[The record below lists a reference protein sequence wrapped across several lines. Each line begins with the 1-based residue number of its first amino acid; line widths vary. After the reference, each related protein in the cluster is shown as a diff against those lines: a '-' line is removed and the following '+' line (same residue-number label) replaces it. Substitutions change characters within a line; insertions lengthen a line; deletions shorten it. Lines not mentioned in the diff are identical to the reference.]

1 MCPLLISAQL
11 NGLKFDSSR
20 LGLALLQGF
29 FMVSPVISSFADLA
43 LSPSIV
49 KALSQVGYEQP
60 SPIQAASI
68 PPLLEGRDLL
78 GIAQTGTGKTAA
90 FALPLLTN
98 VNLSDQS
105 PQVLVL
111 APTRELTIQVAE
123 AFKKYGQYMKDFHV
137 VPIYGGQDMGG
148 QLRQLQRGVHVI
160 VATPGRMMDHL
171 RRKSINL
178 DKLKTVVLDEADEML
193 RMGFIDDVEWILEHT
208 PAQRQ
213 IALFSATMP
222 AQIKRVADR
231 YLKNPA
237 EVRIESS
244 TTTVESIE
252 QVYVQARND
261 QKLDALTRILEVE
274 TFDGMMIF
282 VRTKNATVELAE
294 KLEARGYSAAAL
306 NGDMTQ
312 ALRERT
318 VANLKKEK
326 IDILVATDVA
336 ARGVDV
342 PRITH
347 VVNFDVPYD
356 TDSYVHRIGRTGR
369 AGRNGKA
376 VLFVAPREMYMLR
389 LIEKATRGQILPM
402 KIPSSKEVA
411 DQRVSAFKQQ
421 IRDVMQAE
429 ELPSS
434 FFQGIVSDFC
444 LENACTA
451 EQMAATLAYM
461 MQKARPLQL
470 SETELKND
478 QFAAGRSQG
487 DDRGRRDDG
496 PRDRKTR
503 GSRDEGRGHRDDDS
517 RGRDDSRPR
526 RDAGRSDSSR
536 DGSREPVDR
545 PERKRRDEG
554 RPARAESDVP
564 MIKYRLEVGK
574 QHQVTPGDIVGAIA
588 NEAGL
593 EGQYI
598 NNLRM
603 FDDYST
609 VDLPDG
615 MPDELYRHLQKVKV
629 KSQPINISL
638 YEGGSYSGSDSP
650 SEDRPR
656 PRIRTGQ
663 TKGSGPSRD
672 RSSRAAPRDRDS
684 RPRAEGSREG
694 RASEGERPIL
704 RKKPAGDR
712 KPASDKPVNDSE

>member
-1 MCPLLISAQL
+1 
-11 NGLKFDSSR
+11 
-20 LGLALLQGF
+20 
-29 FMVSPVISSFADLA
+29 MVSPSISSFADLA
-43 LSPSIV
+43 LNPLII

-68 PPLLEGRDLL
+68 PPLLEGKDLL
-78 GIAQTGTGKTAA
+78 GVAQTGTGKTAA

-98 VNLSDQS
+98 IDVSQES

-123 AFKKYGQYMKDFHV
+123 AFKKYAQNLKGFHV
-137 VPIYGGQDMGG
+137 LPIYGGQDMGG
-148 QLRQLQRGVHVI
+148 QLRQLQRGVHI
-160 VATPGRMMDHL
+160 VVGTPGRIMDHL
-171 RRKSINL
+171 RRKSLNL

-208 PAQRQ
+208 PKGRQ
-213 IALFSATMP
+213 VALFSATMP
-222 AQIKRVADR
+222 PPIKRVADR
-231 YLKNPA
+231 YLVDPT

-244 TTTVESIE
+244 TTTVEAIE
-252 QVYVQARND
+252 QAYVQARND

-274 TFDGMMIF
+274 AFDGMMIF

-347 VVNFDVPYD
+347 VVNYDVPYD

-369 AGRNGKA
+369 AGRTGKA
-376 VLFVAPREMYMLR
+376 VLFVTPREMYMLR
-389 LIEKATRGQILPM
+389 SIEKATRGEIPPM

-411 DQRVSAFKQQ
+411 DQRVTAFKQQ
-421 IRDVMQAE
+421 IKDVLVSD
-429 ELPSS
+429 ELSLD
-434 FFQGIVSDFC
+434 FFEGIVSDFC

-461 MQKARPLQL
+461 MQKARPLQI
-470 SETELKND
+470 SEKELKHD
-478 QFAAGRSQG
+478 QFAFNQDQGRG
-487 DDRGRRDDG
+487 DRGDRGRRDEGRDG
-496 PRDRKTR
+496 R
-503 GSRDEGRGHRDDDS
+503 GRRERGAREEGRGRRDEGRGK
-517 RGRDDSRPR
+517 RDDSRS
-526 RDAGRSDSSR
+526 AG
-536 DGSREPVDR
+536 DR
-545 PERKRRDEG
+545 PERKRRDSEPRQA
-554 RPARAESDVP
+554 RPESDVP
-564 MIKYRLEVGK
+564 MVKYRLEVGK
-574 QHQVTPGDIVGAIA
+574 HHNITAGDIVGAIA

-609 VDLPDG
+609 VDLPEG
-615 MPDELYRHLQKVKV
+615 MPKDLYRHLQKVKV
-629 KSQPINISL
+629 KSQPINISQFDGADSSGDDAPARKPRS
-638 YEGGSYSGSDSP
+638 GGRDFG
-650 SEDRPR
+650 
-656 PRIRTGQ
+656 
-663 TKGSGPSRD
+663 SRD
-672 RSSRAAPRDRDS
+672 KAPRSSSRDRDS
-684 RPRAEGSREG
+684 GS
-694 RASEGERPIL
+694 SEGDRPIMR
-704 RKKPAGDR
+704 RKPSGDR
-712 KPASDKPVNDSE
+712 KPRENSRNRD